1 MILELKED
9 LKDELILIRRHL
21 HQFPELSFKEVETSS
36 YVCEVLNHYDIPYET
51 FGTGVVATIHGK
63 KPGKTLA
70 IRADLDA
77 LPIQEETGL
86 PYRSQHKGVMH
97 ACGHDIHATVVLGS
111 AIVLQ
116 GLREQ
121 VSGTIKFLF
130 QPAEEVL
137 EGAKSLIAAGVLRNP
152 EVDALMGVHTWPDL
166 PVGTV
171 GLKRGAMTAA
181 SDFITIEVKGK
192 SGHAAHPEDA
202 VDPIVI
208 AGHLL
213 SALQTIVSRE
223 LSPLRPAVLTI
234 GRINGGQA
242 PNSIPEQVEL
252 SGMIRSLDEE
262 SRAKIIR
269 STKRIC
275 EHTAKTFNGRASVEV
290 KQATPTVSNDPGMTE
305 HFFDCA
311 TRILGKERVVRL
323 EEPSL
328 GSEDFAYYLAEKP
341 GVFFRLGTNVEHNK
355 NTKQSLHSSR
365 IEFGEEAIFTGVQ
378 VISSFALSFGNEK
391 HEKPERL

>member
-305 HFFDCA
+305 HFF
-311 TRILGKERVVRL
+311 
-323 EEPSL
+323 
-328 GSEDFAYYLAEKP
+328 
-341 GVFFRLGTNVEHNK
+341 
-355 NTKQSLHSSR
+355 
-365 IEFGEEAIFTGVQ
+365 
-378 VISSFALSFGNEK
+378 
-391 HEKPERL
+391 

>member
-1 MILELKED
+1 M
-9 LKDELILIRRHL
+9 
-21 HQFPELSFKEVETSS
+21 
-36 YVCEVLNHYDIPYET
+36 
-51 FGTGVVATIHGK
+51 
-63 KPGKTLA
+63 
-70 IRADLDA
+70 RADLDA

-86 PYRSQHKGVMH
+86 PYRSQHKDVMH

-121 VSGTIKFLF
+121 MSGTIKFLF
-130 QPAEEVL
+130 QPAEEIL
-137 EGAKSLIAAGVLRNP
+137 EGAKSLIAAGVLSSP

-192 SGHAAHPEDA
+192 SGHAAHPEDT

-242 PNSIPEQVEL
+242 PNSIPERVEL

-290 KQATPTVSNDPGMTE
+290 KQATSTVSNDPEMTE

-311 TRILGKERVVRL
+311 TRVLGKERVVRL

-341 GVFFRLGTNVEHNK
+341 GVFFALERMLNTMKIRNNRYIVHGLNLVKGRFLQVFKSSVPSRFRLEMKSMMSQKGCENNGEDTCIYEP
-355 NTKQSLHSSR
+355 SSC
-365 IEFGEEAIFTGVQ
+365 TGRVWGRQ
-378 VISSFALSFGNEK
+378 NSRA
-391 HEKPERL
+391 